1 MSLLSLAVL
10 LLPPGI
16 LCNALAQHTYKH
28 QDRLTGEMLECDKC
42 PPGSHMTAHCTA
54 TTPTKC
60 KPCQRSHFTE
70 LHNYL
75 PRCLYCNIFCTQN
88 QEVERECSPFNNR
101 VCRCKAGFYM
111 IDDFCVRHSE
121 CGPGHGVQTIGTR
134 TEDTVCEKCPKGY
147 FSSSSSALDLC
158 VKHQDCSSGNVM
170 LLHGSAFYDKVCGT
184 CDSFANGGDDLRAV
198 LSALFSGNRI
208 QKRDLKRFVH
218 RILHKK
224 EDECNGDSA
233 LPNRKGPLVDQII
246 AWLAQASAE
255 QLKELPKTLR
265 LPQFSSIGNKLD
277 SILNEIKQQ
286 NPGCSL

>member
-1 MSLLSLAVL
+1 
-10 LLPPGI
+10 
-16 LCNALAQHTYKH
+16 
-28 QDRLTGEMLECDKC
+28 MLKCEKC
-42 PPGSHMTAHCTA
+42 PPGSHMTAQCTA

-88 QEVERECSPFNNR
+88 QEVESECSPVNNR

-134 TEDTVCEKCPKGY
+134 TEDTVCEKCSKGY

-184 CDSFANGGDDLRAV
+184 CDNFANGGDDLRAV

-218 RILHKK
+218 RILHKNG
-224 EDECNGDSA
+224 DECNGDSA
-233 LPNRKGPLVDQII
+233 LPKRKGPLVDQII

-255 QLKELPKTLR
+255 QLKELPKILR
-265 LPQFSSIGNKLD
+265 LPQFSSIGNRLD